1 MKLKEKFNK
10 KDGQNK
16 KEKKPL
22 KQRIKESMN
31 GKYLKNGSYSVVIS
45 AIFIVIVIVINMIV
59 GSLPSKY
66 TEFDVSS
73 QKLYSI
79 GDETK
84 AYLKKLD
91 KDITIYQVVQSG
103 SEDETLKRLLEK
115 YAEESSH
122 IKVETKD
129 PVVNPKFT
137 SQYTND
143 EVSANSLIVVCGD
156 RSKVVSYDT
165 IYQSSMD
172 YNTYSYTTTGFDG
185 EGQIDSAISYVTSE
199 NLPVIYTLEGHE
211 ELELNSSL
219 TDSLQKANYDVQSL
233 NLLTQDAV
241 PEDTGCLLI
250 AAPQKDLSEEESQ
263 KIITYME
270 AGGKVMIFTEYT
282 GTDMPNLKSVLEN
295 YGVTTGDGVIMEG
308 DTGHYIMQRPY
319 YIVPTIDSSDITS
332 DIKSNNRYVLAPISQ
347 PVKTLSDYRDTLQI
361 SSLLSTSDEAYIK
374 TDVQNMTTYE
384 KEDSDEEGS
393 FQVGVSVT
401 EQVDDDNTTQLVC
414 FGCASLLDE
423 ATDQQ
428 VSGGNTDLV
437 LAALGWMCEND
448 APVIDVTSK
457 SLTMSYLTVPQ
468 FDAAYW
474 SIIVCGVIPVV
485 FLLIGTVIWFKR
497 RKQ

>member
-1 MKLKEKFNK
+1 MKINIKKKLKSA
-10 KDGQNK
+10 GST
-16 KEKKPL
+16 
-22 KQRIKESMN
+22 IKEMGSID
-31 GKYLKNGSYSVVIS
+31 KKSLKNGSYSMGITAIVIAVLVVI
-45 AIFIVIVIVINMIV
+45 NLIV
-59 GSLPSKY
+59 GQIPEKY
-66 TEFDVSS
+66 TQVDVST
-73 QKLYSI
+73 QKLYTIS
-79 GDETK
+79 DTTEK
-84 AYLKKLD
+84 YLKD
-91 KDITIYQVVQSG
+91 MNTDVTIYHIVQSG
-103 SEDETLKRLLEK
+103 KEDSVLEK
-115 YAEESSH
+115 MLTRYEEESKH
-122 IKVETKD
+122 IKVEKKD
-129 PVVNPKFT
+129 PVLYPNFT
-137 SQYTND
+137 SQYTSD
-143 EVSANSLIVVCGD
+143 DVADNSLIVVAGEK
-156 RSKVVSYDT
+156 SKVISYSDLYET
-165 IYQSSMD
+165 EMD
-172 YNTYSYTTTGFDG
+172 YTTYQTNTTGFDG

-241 PEDTGCLLI
+241 PKDTGCLMI
-250 AAPQKDLSEEESQ
+250 AAPQKDLSEEEAQ

-332 DIKSNNRYVLAPISQ
+332 GIKSNNRYVLAPISQ

-361 SSLLSTSDEAYIK
+361 SSLLSTSDKAYIK

-474 SIIVCGVIPVV
+474 SIIVCGVIPVA

>member
-1 MKLKEKFNK
+1 MKINIKKKLKSA
-10 KDGQNK
+10 GST
-16 KEKKPL
+16 
-22 KQRIKESMN
+22 IKEMGSID
-31 GKYLKNGSYSVVIS
+31 KKSLKNGSYSMGITAIVIAVLVVI
-45 AIFIVIVIVINMIV
+45 NLIV
-59 GSLPSKY
+59 GQIPEKY
-66 TEFDVSS
+66 TQVDVST
-73 QKLYSI
+73 QKLYTIS
-79 GDETK
+79 DTTEK
-84 AYLKKLD
+84 YLKD
-91 KDITIYQVVQSG
+91 MNTDVTIYHIVQSG
-103 SEDETLKRLLEK
+103 KEDSVLEK
-115 YAEESSH
+115 MLTRYEEESKH
-122 IKVETKD
+122 IKVEKKD
-129 PVVNPKFT
+129 PVLYPNFT
-137 SQYTND
+137 SQYTSD
-143 EVSANSLIVVCGD
+143 DVADNSLIVVAGEK
-156 RSKVVSYDT
+156 SKVISYSDLYET
-165 IYQSSMD
+165 EMD
-172 YNTYSYTTTGFDG
+172 YTTYQTNTTGFDG

-241 PEDTGCLLI
+241 PKDTGCLMI
-250 AAPQKDLSEEESQ
+250 AAPQKDLSEEEAQ

-361 SSLLSTSDEAYIK
+361 SSLLSTSDKAYIK

-474 SIIVCGVIPVV
+474 SIIVCGVIPVA
-485 FLLIGTVIWFKR
+485 FLLIGTLIWFKR

>member
-1 MKLKEKFNK
+1 MKINIKKKLKSAGSTIKEMGSINK
-10 KDGQNK
+10 K
-16 KEKKPL
+16 
-22 KQRIKESMN
+22 S
-31 GKYLKNGSYSVVIS
+31 LKNGSYSMAVT
-45 AIFIVIVIVINMIV
+45 AIVIAVLVVVNLIV
-59 GSLPSKY
+59 GQIPEKY
-66 TEFDVSS
+66 TQVDVST
-73 QKLYSI
+73 QKLYTISN
-79 GDETK
+79 ETVS
-84 AYLKKLD
+84 YLKNLD
-91 KDITIYQVVQSG
+91 TDITIYHIVQSG
-103 SEDETLKRLLEK
+103 NEDSILEK
-115 YAEESSH
+115 MLTKYKEESKY
-122 IKVETKD
+122 ITVEKKD
-129 PVVNPKFT
+129 PVLYPNFT
-137 SQYTND
+137 SQYTSD
-143 EVSANSLIVVCGD
+143 DVSDNNLIVVAGD
-156 RSKVVSYDT
+156 KSKVINYSDLYETQVDYT
-165 IYQSSMD
+165 TYQT
-172 YNTYSYTTTGFDG
+172 NTTGFDG

-219 TDSLQKANYDVQSL
+219 TDSLEKANYDVQSL

-241 PEDTGCLLI
+241 PEDTECLLI
-250 AAPQKDLSEEESQ
+250 AAPQKDLSEEEAQ

-295 YGVTTGDGVIMEG
+295 YGVTTGDGVIMEE

-347 PVKTLSDYRDTLQI
+347 PVKTLSDYRDTLEI
-361 SSLLSTSDEAYIK
+361 TPLLSTSDKAYTK
-374 TDVQNMTTYE
+374 KDVQNMSTYE
-384 KEDSDEEGS
+384 KEDGDEEGS

-401 EQVDDDNTTQLVC
+401 EQVDDDNTTQLVY

-457 SLTMSYLTVPQ
+457 NLTMSYLTVPQ

-474 SIIVCGVIPVV
+474 SIIVCGVIPVA

>member
-1 MKLKEKFNK
+1 MKINIKKKLKSA
-10 KDGQNK
+10 GST
-16 KEKKPL
+16 
-22 KQRIKESMN
+22 IKEMGSID
-31 GKYLKNGSYSVVIS
+31 KKSLKNGSYSMGITAIVIAVLVVI
-45 AIFIVIVIVINMIV
+45 NLIV
-59 GSLPSKY
+59 GQIPEKY
-66 TEFDVSS
+66 TQVDVST
-73 QKLYSI
+73 QKLYTIS
-79 GDETK
+79 DTTEK
-84 AYLKKLD
+84 YLKD
-91 KDITIYQVVQSG
+91 MNTDVIIYHIVQSG
-103 SEDETLKRLLEK
+103 KEDSVLEK
-115 YAEESSH
+115 MLTRYEEESKH
-122 IKVETKD
+122 IKVEKKD
-129 PVVNPKFT
+129 PVLYPNFT
-137 SQYTND
+137 SQYTSD
-143 EVSANSLIVVCGD
+143 DVADNSLIVVAGEK
-156 RSKVVSYDT
+156 SKVISYSDLYET
-165 IYQSSMD
+165 EMD
-172 YNTYSYTTTGFDG
+172 YTTYQTNTTGFDG

-241 PEDTGCLLI
+241 PKDTGCLMI
-250 AAPQKDLSEEESQ
+250 AAPQKDLSEEEAQ

-361 SSLLSTSDEAYIK
+361 SSLLSTSDKAYIK

-437 LAALGWMCEND
+437 LAALGRMCEND

-474 SIIVCGVIPVV
+474 SIIVCGVIPVA

>member
-1 MKLKEKFNK
+1 MKINIKKKLKSAGSTIKGMGSIDK
-10 KDGQNK
+10 K
-16 KEKKPL
+16 
-22 KQRIKESMN
+22 S
-31 GKYLKNGSYSVVIS
+31 LKNGSYSMGITAIVIAVLVVI
-45 AIFIVIVIVINMIV
+45 NLIV
-59 GSLPSKY
+59 GQIPEKY
-66 TEFDVSS
+66 TQVDVST
-73 QKLYSI
+73 QKLYTIS
-79 GDETK
+79 DTTVK
-84 AYLKKLD
+84 YLKD
-91 KDITIYQVVQSG
+91 MNTDVTIYHIVQSG
-103 SEDETLKRLLEK
+103 KEDSVLEK
-115 YAEESSH
+115 MLTRYEEESKH
-122 IKVETKD
+122 IKVEKKD
-129 PVVNPKFT
+129 PVLYPNFT
-137 SQYTND
+137 SQYTSD
-143 EVSANSLIVVCGD
+143 DVADNSLIVVAGEK
-156 RSKVVSYDT
+156 SKVISYSDLYET
-165 IYQSSMD
+165 EMD
-172 YNTYSYTTTGFDG
+172 YTTYQTNTTGFDG

-241 PEDTGCLLI
+241 PADTGCLLI
-250 AAPQKDLSEEESQ
+250 AAPQKDLSEEETQ

>member
-1 MKLKEKFNK
+1 MKINIKKKLKSAGSTIKGMGSIDK
-10 KDGQNK
+10 K
-16 KEKKPL
+16 
-22 KQRIKESMN
+22 S
-31 GKYLKNGSYSVVIS
+31 LKNGSYSMGITAIVIAVLVVI
-45 AIFIVIVIVINMIV
+45 NLIV
-59 GSLPSKY
+59 GQIPEKY
-66 TEFDVSS
+66 TQVDVST
-73 QKLYSI
+73 QKLYTIS
-79 GDETK
+79 DTTEK
-84 AYLKKLD
+84 YLKD
-91 KDITIYQVVQSG
+91 MNTDVTIYHIVQSG
-103 SEDETLKRLLEK
+103 KEDSVLEK
-115 YAEESSH
+115 MLTRYEEESKH
-122 IKVETKD
+122 IKVEKKD
-129 PVVNPKFT
+129 PVLYPNFT
-137 SQYTND
+137 SQYTSD
-143 EVSANSLIVVCGD
+143 DVADNSLIVVAGEK
-156 RSKVVSYDT
+156 SKVISYSDLYET
-165 IYQSSMD
+165 EMD
-172 YNTYSYTTTGFDG
+172 YTTYQTNTTGFDG

-241 PEDTGCLLI
+241 PKDTGCLMI
-250 AAPQKDLSEEESQ
+250 AAPQKDLSEEEAQ

-361 SSLLSTSDEAYIK
+361 SSLLSTSDKAYIK

>member
-1 MKLKEKFNK
+1 MKINIKKKLKSA
-10 KDGQNK
+10 GST
-16 KEKKPL
+16 
-22 KQRIKESMN
+22 IKEMGSID
-31 GKYLKNGSYSVVIS
+31 KKSLKNGSYSMGITAIVIAVLVVI
-45 AIFIVIVIVINMIV
+45 NLIV
-59 GSLPSKY
+59 GQIPEKY
-66 TEFDVSS
+66 TQVDVST
-73 QKLYSI
+73 QKLYTIS
-79 GDETK
+79 DTTEK
-84 AYLKKLD
+84 YLKD
-91 KDITIYQVVQSG
+91 MDTDVTIYHIVQSG
-103 SEDETLKRLLEK
+103 KEDSVLEK
-115 YAEESSH
+115 MLTRYEEESKH
-122 IKVETKD
+122 IKVEKKD
-129 PVVNPKFT
+129 PVLYPNFT
-137 SQYTND
+137 SQYTSD
-143 EVSANSLIVVCGD
+143 DVADNSLIVVAGEK
-156 RSKVVSYDT
+156 SKVISYSDLYET
-165 IYQSSMD
+165 EMD
-172 YNTYSYTTTGFDG
+172 YTTYQTNTTGFDG

-241 PEDTGCLLI
+241 PKDTGCLLI
-250 AAPQKDLSEEESQ
+250 AAPQKDLSEEEAQ

-361 SSLLSTSDEAYIK
+361 SSLLSTSDKAYIK

-401 EQVDDDNTTQLVC
+401 EQVDDDNTTQLVY

>member
-1 MKLKEKFNK
+1 MKINIKKKLKSAGSTIKGMGSIDK
-10 KDGQNK
+10 K
-16 KEKKPL
+16 
-22 KQRIKESMN
+22 S
-31 GKYLKNGSYSVVIS
+31 LKNGSYSMGITAIVIAVLVVI
-45 AIFIVIVIVINMIV
+45 NLIV
-59 GSLPSKY
+59 GQIPEKY
-66 TEFDVSS
+66 TQVDVST
-73 QKLYSI
+73 QKLYTIS
-79 GDETK
+79 DTTVK
-84 AYLKKLD
+84 YLKD
-91 KDITIYQVVQSG
+91 MNTDVTIYHIVQSG
-103 SEDETLKRLLEK
+103 KEDSVLEK
-115 YAEESSH
+115 MLTRYEEESKH
-122 IKVETKD
+122 IKVEKKD
-129 PVVNPKFT
+129 PVLYPNFT
-137 SQYTND
+137 SQYTSD
-143 EVSANSLIVVCGD
+143 DVADNSLIVVAGEK
-156 RSKVVSYDT
+156 SKVISYSDLYET
-165 IYQSSMD
+165 EMD
-172 YNTYSYTTTGFDG
+172 YTTYQTNTTGFDG

-241 PEDTGCLLI
+241 PKDTGCLMI
-250 AAPQKDLSEEESQ
+250 AAPQKDLSEEEAQ

-361 SSLLSTSDEAYIK
+361 SSLLSTSDKAYIK

>member
-1 MKLKEKFNK
+1 MKINIKKKLKSA
-10 KDGQNK
+10 GST
-16 KEKKPL
+16 
-22 KQRIKESMN
+22 IKEMGSID
-31 GKYLKNGSYSVVIS
+31 KKSLKNGSYSMGITAIVIAVLVVI
-45 AIFIVIVIVINMIV
+45 NLIV
-59 GSLPSKY
+59 GQIPEKY
-66 TEFDVSS
+66 TQVDVST
-73 QKLYSI
+73 QKLYTIS
-79 GDETK
+79 DTTEK
-84 AYLKKLD
+84 YLKD
-91 KDITIYQVVQSG
+91 MNTDVTIYHIVQSG
-103 SEDETLKRLLEK
+103 KEDSVLEK
-115 YAEESSH
+115 MLTRYEEESKH
-122 IKVETKD
+122 IKVEKKD
-129 PVVNPKFT
+129 PVLYPNFT
-137 SQYTND
+137 SQYTSD
-143 EVSANSLIVVCGD
+143 DVADNSLIVVAGEK
-156 RSKVVSYDT
+156 SKVISYSDLYET
-165 IYQSSMD
+165 EMD
-172 YNTYSYTTTGFDG
+172 YTTYQTNTTGFDG

-241 PEDTGCLLI
+241 PKDTGCLLI
-250 AAPQKDLSEEESQ
+250 AAPQKDLSEEEAQ

-361 SSLLSTSDEAYIK
+361 SSLLSTSDKAYIK

>member
-1 MKLKEKFNK
+1 MKINIKKKLKSA
-10 KDGQNK
+10 GST
-16 KEKKPL
+16 
-22 KQRIKESMN
+22 IKEMGSID
-31 GKYLKNGSYSVVIS
+31 KKSLKNGSYSMGITAIVIAVLVVI
-45 AIFIVIVIVINMIV
+45 NLIV
-59 GSLPSKY
+59 GQIPEKY
-66 TEFDVSS
+66 TQVDVST
-73 QKLYSI
+73 QKLYTIS
-79 GDETK
+79 DTTEK
-84 AYLKKLD
+84 YLKD
-91 KDITIYQVVQSG
+91 MNTDVTIYHIVQSG
-103 SEDETLKRLLEK
+103 KEDSVLEK
-115 YAEESSH
+115 MLTRYEEESKH
-122 IKVETKD
+122 IKVEKKD
-129 PVVNPKFT
+129 PVLYPNFT
-137 SQYTND
+137 SQYTSD
-143 EVSANSLIVVCGD
+143 DVADNSLIVVAGEK
-156 RSKVVSYDT
+156 SKVISYSDLYET
-165 IYQSSMD
+165 EMD
-172 YNTYSYTTTGFDG
+172 YTTYQTNTTGFDG

-241 PEDTGCLLI
+241 PKDTGCLMI
-250 AAPQKDLSEEESQ
+250 AAPQKDLSEEEAQ

-270 AGGKVMIFTEYT
+270 VGGKVMIFTEYT

-361 SSLLSTSDEAYIK
+361 SSLLSTSDKAYIK

-474 SIIVCGVIPVV
+474 SIIVCGVIPVA

>member
-1 MKLKEKFNK
+1 MKINIKKKLKSA
-10 KDGQNK
+10 GST
-16 KEKKPL
+16 
-22 KQRIKESMN
+22 IKEMGSID
-31 GKYLKNGSYSVVIS
+31 KKSLKNGSYSMGITAIVIAVLVVI
-45 AIFIVIVIVINMIV
+45 NLIV
-59 GSLPSKY
+59 GQIPEKY
-66 TEFDVSS
+66 TQVDVST
-73 QKLYSI
+73 QKLYTIS
-79 GDETK
+79 DTTEK
-84 AYLKKLD
+84 YLKD
-91 KDITIYQVVQSG
+91 MNTDVTIYHIVQSG
-103 SEDETLKRLLEK
+103 KEDSVLEK
-115 YAEESSH
+115 MLTRYEEESKH
-122 IKVETKD
+122 IKVEKKD
-129 PVVNPKFT
+129 PVLYPNFT
-137 SQYTND
+137 SQYTSD
-143 EVSANSLIVVCGD
+143 DVADNSLIVVAGEK
-156 RSKVVSYDT
+156 SKVISYSDLYET
-165 IYQSSMD
+165 EMD
-172 YNTYSYTTTGFDG
+172 YTTYQTNTTGFDG

-241 PEDTGCLLI
+241 PKDTGCLLI
-250 AAPQKDLSEEESQ
+250 AAPQKDLSEEEAQ

-361 SSLLSTSDEAYIK
+361 SSLLSTSDKAYIK

-401 EQVDDDNTTQLVC
+401 EQVDDDNTTQLVY

-437 LAALGWMCEND
+437 LAAMGWMCEND

-474 SIIVCGVIPVV
+474 SIIVCGVIPVA

-497 RKQ
+497 RKQE

>member
-1 MKLKEKFNK
+1 MKINIKKKLKSAGSTIKGMGSIDK
-10 KDGQNK
+10 K
-16 KEKKPL
+16 
-22 KQRIKESMN
+22 S
-31 GKYLKNGSYSVVIS
+31 LKNGSYSMGITAIVIAVLVVI
-45 AIFIVIVIVINMIV
+45 NLIV
-59 GSLPSKY
+59 GQIPEKY
-66 TEFDVSS
+66 TQVDVST
-73 QKLYSI
+73 QKLYTISDTTVKYI
-79 GDETK
+79 
-84 AYLKKLD
+84 
-91 KDITIYQVVQSG
+91 KDMNTDVTIYHIVQSG
-103 SEDETLKRLLEK
+103 KEDSVLEK
-115 YAEESSH
+115 MLTRYEEESKH
-122 IKVETKD
+122 IKVEKKD
-129 PVVNPKFT
+129 PVLYPNFT
-137 SQYTND
+137 SQYTSD
-143 EVSANSLIVVCGD
+143 DVADNSLIVVAGEK
-156 RSKVVSYDT
+156 SKVISYSDLYET
-165 IYQSSMD
+165 EMD
-172 YNTYSYTTTGFDG
+172 YTTYQTNTTGFDG

-241 PEDTGCLLI
+241 SEDTGCLLI
-250 AAPQKDLSEEESQ
+250 AAPQKDLSEEETQ

>member
-1 MKLKEKFNK
+1 MKINIKKKLKSAGSTIKGMGSIDK
-10 KDGQNK
+10 K
-16 KEKKPL
+16 
-22 KQRIKESMN
+22 S
-31 GKYLKNGSYSVVIS
+31 LKNGSYSMGITAIVIAVLVVI
-45 AIFIVIVIVINMIV
+45 NLIV
-59 GSLPSKY
+59 GQIPEKY
-66 TEFDVSS
+66 TQVDVST
-73 QKLYSI
+73 QKLYTIS
-79 GDETK
+79 DTTVK
-84 AYLKKLD
+84 YLKD
-91 KDITIYQVVQSG
+91 MNTDVTIYHIVQSG
-103 SEDETLKRLLEK
+103 KEDSVLEK
-115 YAEESSH
+115 MLTRYEEESKH
-122 IKVETKD
+122 IKVEKKD
-129 PVVNPKFT
+129 PVLYPNFT
-137 SQYTND
+137 SQYTSD
-143 EVSANSLIVVCGD
+143 DVADNSLIVVAGEK
-156 RSKVVSYDT
+156 SKVISYSDLYET
-165 IYQSSMD
+165 EMD
-172 YNTYSYTTTGFDG
+172 YTTYQTNTTGFDG

-241 PEDTGCLLI
+241 PKDTGCLLI
-250 AAPQKDLSEEESQ
+250 AAPQKDLSEEETQ

>member
-1 MKLKEKFNK
+1 MKINIKKKLKSA
-10 KDGQNK
+10 GST
-16 KEKKPL
+16 
-22 KQRIKESMN
+22 IKEMGSID
-31 GKYLKNGSYSVVIS
+31 KKSLKNGSYSMGITAIVIAVLVVI
-45 AIFIVIVIVINMIV
+45 NLIV
-59 GSLPSKY
+59 GQIPEKY
-66 TEFDVSS
+66 TQVDVST
-73 QKLYSI
+73 QKLYTIS
-79 GDETK
+79 DTTEK
-84 AYLKKLD
+84 YLKD
-91 KDITIYQVVQSG
+91 MNTDVTIYHIVQSG
-103 SEDETLKRLLEK
+103 KEDSVLEK
-115 YAEESSH
+115 MLTRYEEESKH
-122 IKVETKD
+122 IKVEKKD
-129 PVVNPKFT
+129 PVLYPNFT
-137 SQYTND
+137 SQYTSD
-143 EVSANSLIVVCGD
+143 DVADNSLIVVAGEK
-156 RSKVVSYDT
+156 SKVISYSDLYET
-165 IYQSSMD
+165 EMD
-172 YNTYSYTTTGFDG
+172 YTTYQTNTTGFDG

-241 PEDTGCLLI
+241 PKDTGCLMI
-250 AAPQKDLSEEESQ
+250 AAPQKDLSEEEAQ

>member
-1 MKLKEKFNK
+1 MKINIKKKLKSA
-10 KDGQNK
+10 GST
-16 KEKKPL
+16 
-22 KQRIKESMN
+22 IKEMGSID
-31 GKYLKNGSYSVVIS
+31 KKSLKNGSYSMGITAIVIAVLVVI
-45 AIFIVIVIVINMIV
+45 NLIV
-59 GSLPSKY
+59 GQIPEKY
-66 TEFDVSS
+66 TQVDVST
-73 QKLYSI
+73 QKLYTIS
-79 GDETK
+79 DTTEK
-84 AYLKKLD
+84 YLKD
-91 KDITIYQVVQSG
+91 MNTDITIYHIVQSG
-103 SEDETLKRLLEK
+103 KEDSVLEK
-115 YAEESSH
+115 MLTRYEEESKH
-122 IKVETKD
+122 IKVEKKD
-129 PVVNPKFT
+129 PVLYPNFT
-137 SQYTND
+137 SQYTSD
-143 EVSANSLIVVCGD
+143 DVADNSLIVVAGEK
-156 RSKVVSYDT
+156 SKVISYSDLYET
-165 IYQSSMD
+165 EMD
-172 YNTYSYTTTGFDG
+172 YTTYQTNTTGFDG

-241 PEDTGCLLI
+241 PKDTGCLMI
-250 AAPQKDLSEEESQ
+250 AAPQKDLSEEEAQ

-361 SSLLSTSDEAYIK
+361 SSLLSTSDKAYIK

>member
-1 MKLKEKFNK
+1 MKINIKKKLKSA
-10 KDGQNK
+10 GST
-16 KEKKPL
+16 
-22 KQRIKESMN
+22 IKEMGSID
-31 GKYLKNGSYSVVIS
+31 KKSLKNGSYSMGITAIVIAVLVVI
-45 AIFIVIVIVINMIV
+45 NLIV
-59 GSLPSKY
+59 GQIPEKY
-66 TEFDVSS
+66 TQVDVST
-73 QKLYSI
+73 QKLYTIS
-79 GDETK
+79 DTTEK
-84 AYLKKLD
+84 YLKD
-91 KDITIYQVVQSG
+91 MNTDVTIYHIVQSG
-103 SEDETLKRLLEK
+103 KEDSVLEK
-115 YAEESSH
+115 MLTRYEEESKH
-122 IKVETKD
+122 IKVEKKD
-129 PVVNPKFT
+129 PVLYPNFT
-137 SQYTND
+137 SQYTSD
-143 EVSANSLIVVCGD
+143 DVADNSLIVVAGEK
-156 RSKVVSYDT
+156 SKVISYSDLYET
-165 IYQSSMD
+165 EMD
-172 YNTYSYTTTGFDG
+172 YTTYQTNTTGFDG

-241 PEDTGCLLI
+241 PKDTGCLMI
-250 AAPQKDLSEEESQ
+250 AAPQKDLSEEEAQ

-332 DIKSNNRYVLAPISQ
+332 DIKSNNRFVLAPISQ

-361 SSLLSTSDEAYIK
+361 SSLLSTSDKAYIK

>member
-1 MKLKEKFNK
+1 MKINIKKKLKSAGSTIKGMGSIDK
-10 KDGQNK
+10 K
-16 KEKKPL
+16 
-22 KQRIKESMN
+22 S
-31 GKYLKNGSYSVVIS
+31 LKNGSYSMGITAIVIAVLVVI
-45 AIFIVIVIVINMIV
+45 NLIV
-59 GSLPSKY
+59 GQIPEKY
-66 TEFDVSS
+66 TQVDVST
-73 QKLYSI
+73 QKLYTIS
-79 GDETK
+79 DTTVK
-84 AYLKKLD
+84 YLKD
-91 KDITIYQVVQSG
+91 MNTDVTIYHIVQSG
-103 SEDETLKRLLEK
+103 KEDSVLEK
-115 YAEESSH
+115 MLTRYEEESKH
-122 IKVETKD
+122 IKVEKKD
-129 PVVNPKFT
+129 PVLYPNFT
-137 SQYTND
+137 SQYTSD
-143 EVSANSLIVVCGD
+143 DVADNSLIVVAGEK
-156 RSKVVSYDT
+156 SKVISYSDLYET
-165 IYQSSMD
+165 EMD
-172 YNTYSYTTTGFDG
+172 YTTYQTNTTGFDG

-241 PEDTGCLLI
+241 LEDTGCLLI
-250 AAPQKDLSEEESQ
+250 AAPQKDLSEEETQ

>member
-1 MKLKEKFNK
+1 MKINIKKKLKSA
-10 KDGQNK
+10 GST
-16 KEKKPL
+16 
-22 KQRIKESMN
+22 IKEMGSID
-31 GKYLKNGSYSVVIS
+31 KKSLKNGSYSMGITAIVIAVLVVI
-45 AIFIVIVIVINMIV
+45 NLIV
-59 GSLPSKY
+59 GQIPEKY
-66 TEFDVSS
+66 TQVDVST
-73 QKLYSI
+73 QKLYTIS
-79 GDETK
+79 DTTVK
-84 AYLKKLD
+84 YLKD
-91 KDITIYQVVQSG
+91 MNTDVTIYHIVQSG
-103 SEDETLKRLLEK
+103 KEDSVLEK
-115 YAEESSH
+115 MLTRYEEESKH
-122 IKVETKD
+122 IKVEKKD
-129 PVVNPKFT
+129 PVLYPNFT
-137 SQYTND
+137 SQYTSD
-143 EVSANSLIVVCGD
+143 DVADNSLIVVAGEK
-156 RSKVVSYDT
+156 SKVISYSDLYET
-165 IYQSSMD
+165 EMD
-172 YNTYSYTTTGFDG
+172 YTTYQTNTTGFDG

-241 PEDTGCLLI
+241 PKDTGCLMI
-250 AAPQKDLSEEESQ
+250 AAPQKDLSEEEAQ

-361 SSLLSTSDEAYIK
+361 SSLLSTSDKAYIK

-474 SIIVCGVIPVV
+474 SIIVCGVIPVA

>member
-1 MKLKEKFNK
+1 MKINIKKKLKSA
-10 KDGQNK
+10 GST
-16 KEKKPL
+16 
-22 KQRIKESMN
+22 IKEMGGIDKKS
-31 GKYLKNGSYSVVIS
+31 LKNGSYSMGITAIVIAVLVVI
-45 AIFIVIVIVINMIV
+45 NLIV
-59 GSLPSKY
+59 GQIPEKY
-66 TEFDVSS
+66 TQVDVST
-73 QKLYSI
+73 QKLYTIS
-79 GDETK
+79 DTTEK
-84 AYLKKLD
+84 YLKD
-91 KDITIYQVVQSG
+91 MNTDVTIYHIVQSG
-103 SEDETLKRLLEK
+103 KEDSVLEK
-115 YAEESSH
+115 MLTRYEEESKH
-122 IKVETKD
+122 IKVEKKD
-129 PVVNPKFT
+129 PVLYPNFT
-137 SQYTND
+137 SQYTSD
-143 EVSANSLIVVCGD
+143 DVADNSLIVVAGEK
-156 RSKVVSYDT
+156 SKVISYSDLYET
-165 IYQSSMD
+165 EMD
-172 YNTYSYTTTGFDG
+172 YTTYQTNTTGFDG

-241 PEDTGCLLI
+241 PKDTGCLMI
-250 AAPQKDLSEEESQ
+250 AAPQKDLSEEEAQ

-361 SSLLSTSDEAYIK
+361 SSLLSTSDKAYIK

>member
-1 MKLKEKFNK
+1 MKINIKKKLKSAGSTIKEMGSINK
-10 KDGQNK
+10 K
-16 KEKKPL
+16 
-22 KQRIKESMN
+22 S
-31 GKYLKNGSYSVVIS
+31 LKNGSYSMAVT
-45 AIFIVIVIVINMIV
+45 AIVIAILVVVNLIV
-59 GSLPSKY
+59 GQIPEKY
-66 TEFDVSS
+66 TQVDVST
-73 QKLYSI
+73 QKLYTIS
-79 GDETK
+79 DETVS
-84 AYLKKLD
+84 YLKNLD
-91 KDITIYQVVQSG
+91 TDITIYHIVQSG
-103 SEDETLKRLLEK
+103 NEDSILEK
-115 YAEESSH
+115 MLTKYKEESKH
-122 IKVETKD
+122 ITVEKKD
-129 PVVNPKFT
+129 PVLYPNFT
-137 SQYTND
+137 SQYTSD
-143 EVSANSLIVVCGD
+143 DVSDNSLIVVAGD
-156 RSKVVSYDT
+156 KSKVINYSDLYETQVDYT
-165 IYQSSMD
+165 TYQT
-172 YNTYSYTTTGFDG
+172 NTTGFDG

-199 NLPVIYTLEGHE
+199 NLPVIYTLE

-219 TDSLQKANYDVQSL
+219 TDSLEKANYDVQSL

-250 AAPQKDLSEEESQ
+250 AAPQKDLSEEEAQ

-347 PVKTLSDYRDTLQI
+347 PVKTLSDYRDTLEI
-361 SSLLSTSDEAYIK
+361 TPLLSTSDKAYTK
-374 TDVQNMTTYE
+374 KDVQNMSTYE
-384 KEDSDEEGS
+384 KEDGDEEGS

-401 EQVDDDNTTQLVC
+401 EQVDDDNTTQLVY

-457 SLTMSYLTVPQ
+457 NLTMSYLTVPQ

-474 SIIVCGVIPVV
+474 SIIVCGVIPVA
-485 FLLIGTVIWFKR
+485 FLLIGTMIWFKR

>member
-1 MKLKEKFNK
+1 MKINIKKKLKSA
-10 KDGQNK
+10 GST
-16 KEKKPL
+16 
-22 KQRIKESMN
+22 IKEMGSID
-31 GKYLKNGSYSVVIS
+31 KKSLKNGSYSMGITAIVIAVLVVI
-45 AIFIVIVIVINMIV
+45 NLIV
-59 GSLPSKY
+59 GQIPEKY
-66 TEFDVSS
+66 TQVDVST
-73 QKLYSI
+73 QKLYTIS
-79 GDETK
+79 DTTVK
-84 AYLKKLD
+84 YLKD
-91 KDITIYQVVQSG
+91 MNTDVTIYHIVQSG
-103 SEDETLKRLLEK
+103 KEDSVLERMLTR
-115 YAEESSH
+115 YEEESKH
-122 IKVETKD
+122 IKVEKKD
-129 PVVNPKFT
+129 PVLYPNFT
-137 SQYTND
+137 SQYTGD
-143 EVSANSLIVVCGD
+143 DVADNSLIVVAGEK
-156 RSKVVSYDT
+156 SKVISYSDLYET
-165 IYQSSMD
+165 EMD
-172 YNTYSYTTTGFDG
+172 YTTYQTNTTGFDG

-241 PEDTGCLLI
+241 PKDTGCLMI
-250 AAPQKDLSEEESQ
+250 AAPQKDLSEEEAQ

-361 SSLLSTSDEAYIK
+361 SSLLSTSDKAYIK

-437 LAALGWMCEND
+437 LAALGWMCKND

-457 SLTMSYLTVPQ
+457 SLTMSYLTVSQ

>member
-1 MKLKEKFNK
+1 MKINIKKKLKSA
-10 KDGQNK
+10 GST
-16 KEKKPL
+16 
-22 KQRIKESMN
+22 IKEMGSID
-31 GKYLKNGSYSVVIS
+31 KKSLKNGSYSMVITAIVIAVLVVI
-45 AIFIVIVIVINMIV
+45 NLIV
-59 GSLPSKY
+59 GQIPEKY
-66 TEFDVSS
+66 TQVDVST
-73 QKLYSI
+73 QKLYTIS
-79 GDETK
+79 DETVS
-84 AYLKKLD
+84 YLKKLD
-91 KDITIYQVVQSG
+91 TDITIYHIVQSG
-103 SEDETLKRLLEK
+103 KEDSVLEK
-115 YAEESSH
+115 MLTRYEEESKH
-122 IKVETKD
+122 IKVEKKD
-129 PVVNPKFT
+129 PVLYPNFT
-137 SQYTND
+137 SQYTSD
-143 EVSANSLIVVCGD
+143 DVADNSLIVVAGEK
-156 RSKVVSYDT
+156 SKVISYSDLYET
-165 IYQSSMD
+165 EMD
-172 YNTYSYTTTGFDG
+172 YTTYQTNTTGFDG

-211 ELELNSSL
+211 ELELNSGL

-250 AAPQKDLSEEESQ
+250 ATPQKDLSEEEAQ

-347 PVKTLSDYRDTLQI
+347 PVKTLNDYRDTLQI

-384 KEDSDEEGS
+384 KEDGDEEGS

-401 EQVDDDNTTQLVC
+401 EQVDDDNTTQLVY

-437 LAALGWMCEND
+437 LAALGWMCENN

-474 SIIVCGVIPVV
+474 SIIVCGVIPVA

>member
-1 MKLKEKFNK
+1 MKINIKKKLKSAGSTIKGMGSIDK
-10 KDGQNK
+10 K
-16 KEKKPL
+16 
-22 KQRIKESMN
+22 S
-31 GKYLKNGSYSVVIS
+31 LKNGSYSMGITAIVIAVLVVI
-45 AIFIVIVIVINMIV
+45 NLIV
-59 GSLPSKY
+59 GQIPEKY
-66 TEFDVSS
+66 TQVDVST
-73 QKLYSI
+73 QKLYTIS
-79 GDETK
+79 DTTVK
-84 AYLKKLD
+84 YLKD
-91 KDITIYQVVQSG
+91 MNTDVTIYHIVQSG
-103 SEDETLKRLLEK
+103 KEDSVLEK
-115 YAEESSH
+115 MLTRYEEESKH
-122 IKVETKD
+122 IKVEKKD
-129 PVVNPKFT
+129 PVLYPNFT
-137 SQYTND
+137 SQYTSD
-143 EVSANSLIVVCGD
+143 DVADNSLIVVAGEK
-156 RSKVVSYDT
+156 SKVISYSDLYET
-165 IYQSSMD
+165 EMD
-172 YNTYSYTTTGFDG
+172 YTTYQTNTTGFDG

-241 PEDTGCLLI
+241 PKDTGCLMI
-250 AAPQKDLSEEESQ
+250 AAPQKDLSEEEAQ

-361 SSLLSTSDEAYIK
+361 SSLLSTSDKAYIK
-374 TDVQNMTTYE
+374 TDVQNMTSYE

>member
-1 MKLKEKFNK
+1 MKINIKKKLKSAGSTIKGMGSIDK
-10 KDGQNK
+10 K
-16 KEKKPL
+16 
-22 KQRIKESMN
+22 S
-31 GKYLKNGSYSVVIS
+31 LKNGSYSMGITAIVIAVLVVI
-45 AIFIVIVIVINMIV
+45 NLIV
-59 GSLPSKY
+59 GQIPEKY
-66 TEFDVSS
+66 TQVDVST
-73 QKLYSI
+73 QKLYTIS
-79 GDETK
+79 DTTVK
-84 AYLKKLD
+84 YLKD
-91 KDITIYQVVQSG
+91 MNTDVTIYHIVQSG
-103 SEDETLKRLLEK
+103 KEDSVLEK
-115 YAEESSH
+115 MLTRYEEESKH
-122 IKVETKD
+122 IKVEKKD
-129 PVVNPKFT
+129 PVLYPNFT
-137 SQYTND
+137 SQYTSD
-143 EVSANSLIVVCGD
+143 DVADNSLIVVAGEK
-156 RSKVVSYDT
+156 SKVISYSDLYET
-165 IYQSSMD
+165 EMD
-172 YNTYSYTTTGFDG
+172 YTTYQTNTTGFDG

-241 PEDTGCLLI
+241 PEDTACLMI
-250 AAPQKDLSEEESQ
+250 AAPQKDLSEEEAQ

>member
-1 MKLKEKFNK
+1 MKINIKKKLKSAGSTIKGMGSIDK
-10 KDGQNK
+10 K
-16 KEKKPL
+16 
-22 KQRIKESMN
+22 S
-31 GKYLKNGSYSVVIS
+31 LKNGSYSMGITAIVIAVLVVI
-45 AIFIVIVIVINMIV
+45 NLIV
-59 GSLPSKY
+59 GQIPEKY
-66 TEFDVSS
+66 TQVDVST
-73 QKLYSI
+73 QKLYTIS
-79 GDETK
+79 DTTVK
-84 AYLKKLD
+84 YLKD
-91 KDITIYQVVQSG
+91 MNTDVTIYHIVQSG
-103 SEDETLKRLLEK
+103 TDDSVLATLLTRYE
-115 YAEESSH
+115 EESKH
-122 IKVETKD
+122 IKVEKKD
-129 PVVNPKFT
+129 PVLYPNFT
-137 SQYTND
+137 SQYTSD
-143 EVSANSLIVVCGD
+143 DVADNSLIVVAGEK
-156 RSKVVSYDT
+156 SKVISYSDLYET
-165 IYQSSMD
+165 EMD
-172 YNTYSYTTTGFDG
+172 YTTYQTNTTGFDG

-250 AAPQKDLSEEESQ
+250 ATPQKDLSEEETQ

-437 LAALGWMCEND
+437 ALGWMCEND

>member
-1 MKLKEKFNK
+1 MKINIKKKLKSA
-10 KDGQNK
+10 GST
-16 KEKKPL
+16 
-22 KQRIKESMN
+22 IKEMGSID
-31 GKYLKNGSYSVVIS
+31 KKSLKNGSYSMGITAIVIAVLVVI
-45 AIFIVIVIVINMIV
+45 NLIV
-59 GSLPSKY
+59 GQIPEKY
-66 TEFDVSS
+66 TQVDVST
-73 QKLYSI
+73 QKLYTIS
-79 GDETK
+79 DTTEK
-84 AYLKKLD
+84 YLKD
-91 KDITIYQVVQSG
+91 MNTDVTIYHIVQSG
-103 SEDETLKRLLEK
+103 KEDSVLEK
-115 YAEESSH
+115 MLTRYEEESKH
-122 IKVETKD
+122 IKVEKKD
-129 PVVNPKFT
+129 PVLYPNFT
-137 SQYTND
+137 SQYTSD
-143 EVSANSLIVVCGD
+143 DVADNSLIVVAGEK
-156 RSKVVSYDT
+156 SKVISYSDLYET
-165 IYQSSMD
+165 EMD
-172 YNTYSYTTTGFDG
+172 YTTYQTNTTGFDG

-211 ELELNSSL
+211 ELQLNSSL

-241 PEDTGCLLI
+241 PKDTGCLMI
-250 AAPQKDLSEEESQ
+250 AAPQKDLSEEEAQ

-361 SSLLSTSDEAYIK
+361 SSLLSTSDKAYIK